1 MSESAVGVSV
11 AVTRQNGNG
20 AETVIMAEPLL
31 AVVVYGAVIS
41 VADVT
46 VPSISKSV
54 FRLAHGDAPRAGTAL
69 SATSVNVRAAVAVQ
83 EATWP

>member
-20 AETVIMAEPLL
+20 AETVIVAAPLL

-46 VPSISKSV
+46 VPSGSGNV
-54 FRLAHGDAPRAGTAL
+54 FRFAHGEAARAGTAV
-69 SATSVNVRAAVAVQ
+69 SPTSVIVRAAVAVK
-83 EATWP
+83 EATWR